1 MNPRWMT
8 VSATLFLAAA
18 HIASAAIV
26 VGPPEAPPSKA
37 GGVSAGGTAVA
48 PASSVPVDPAGD
60 RLTFLKGDWLHGELV
75 SVDPAGGRILWR
87 HAEAREPISFSQKA
101 VSEVRLGARQGAV
114 APRESGVVRLTNG
127 DELVGDI
134 VAVDPTNLVLST
146 TAAGRL
152 TLQRSMVAE
161 IRPGAG
167 SLSVLYEG
175 PKSLDEWK
183 LRGGDRSRMW
193 ELKDGVL
200 SPLVPVPLGRSIDTM
215 PESVRIDFTVEWRQQ
230 GIYFSFWFFHEKP
243 DEPQGEAYMLNIISG
258 QRVDLNRLRATGG
271 SQNLGSAEFA
281 EGSQQRGTARFS
293 ILADRAKGNIALLVN
308 GKMLRQWK
316 DSREFKGGGKS
327 ITFMP
332 QGGRELRISEIRV
345 SKWNGIVPQGTETAT
360 DTPDDSIMLSNGD
373 VMSGT
378 LLEIAGAQA
387 VVKTP
392 FADLK
397 IPLERVTQISMAGA
411 KSVRARRR
419 AGDVRASF
427 AGGGSVT
434 LELKSLTA
442 GRLEGVSENFGSA
455 SWPLA
460 AFERVEMNIYA
471 EKPATADEP

>member
-1 MNPRWMT
+1 MNPRSTAVLGM
-8 VSATLFLAAA
+8 VLLAAVRFA
-18 HIASAAIV
+18 AAAIV
-26 VGPPEAPPSKA
+26 VGPPEAAPLAP
-37 GGVSAGGTAVA
+37 GGAASAA
-48 PASSVPVDPAGD
+48 PASSAPVEPGGD
-60 RLTFLKGDWLHGELV
+60 RLTLMKGDWLRGELV
-75 SVDPAGGRILWR
+75 AMDPAAGRVTWR
-87 HAEAREPISFSQKA
+87 HPDAREPIGVSAKA
-101 VSEVRLGARQGAV
+101 VAEIRLGAREGTAPPRSSGA
-114 APRESGVVRLTNG
+114 VRLTNG
-127 DELVGDI
+127 DELAGDI
-134 VAVDPTNLVLST
+134 VSVDPTNLVLE
-146 TAAGRL
+146 TASAGRL
-152 TLQRSMVAE
+152 ALQRSMVAQ

-167 SLSVLYEG
+167 AVSVLYEG

-183 LRGGDRSRMW
+183 LRGGDRTRMW

-200 SPLVPVPLGRSIDTM
+200 SPLVPVPLGRAIDAM
-215 PESVRIDFTVEWRQQ
+215 PDSVRIDFTVEWRQQ

-258 QRVDLNRLRATGG
+258 QRVDLNRLRSTGG

-281 EGSQQRGTARFS
+281 EGAQQRGTARFS

-345 SKWNGIVPQGTETAT
+345 SKWNGIVPQGAEVAA
-360 DTPDDSIMLSNGD
+360 DTPDDAIVLANGD

-378 LLEIAGAQA
+378 LMEVLGGQA

-397 IPLERVTQISMAGA
+397 IPLDRITQVSLAGA

-419 AGDVRASF
+419 AGDVRALF
-427 AGGGSVT
+427 VGGGSVT
-434 LELKSLTA
+434 FELKALA
-442 GRLEGVSENFGSA
+442 GGRIEGASENFGA
-455 SWPLA
+455 VSWPLS
-460 AFERVEMNIYA
+460 AFERIEMNIYA
-471 EKPATADEP
+471 EKPSSPDEP

>member
-1 MNPRWMT
+1 MNSRRTT
-8 VSATLFLAAA
+8 VQGVMVLAAA
-18 HIASAAIV
+18 RFAAAAIV
-26 VGPPEAPPSKA
+26 VGPPEAPPVA
-37 GGVSAGGTAVA
+37 GGGGAPGAT
-48 PASSVPVDPAGD
+48 PASSSPIEPGGD
-60 RLTFLKGDWLHGELV
+60 RMTLVKGDWLRGELV
-75 SVDPAGGRILWR
+75 AIDPAAGRVTWR
-87 HAEAREPISFSQKA
+87 HPDVREPIGVSAKA
-101 VSEVRLGARQGAV
+101 VAEIRLG
-114 APRESGVVRLTNG
+114 PREGAALPRSSGAVRLTNG
-127 DELVGDI
+127 DELAGDI
-134 VAVDPTNLVLST
+134 ASVDPTNLVLST
-146 TAAGRL
+146 AAAGRL
-152 TLQRSMVAE
+152 ALQRSMVAE

-167 SLSVLYEG
+167 AVSVLYEG

-183 LRGGDRSRMW
+183 LRGGDRTRMW

-200 SPLVPVPLGRSIDTM
+200 SPLVPVPLGRSIDAM
-215 PESVRIDFTVEWRQQ
+215 PDSVRIDFTVEWRQQ

-281 EGSQQRGTARFS
+281 EGSQQRGTARMS
-293 ILADRAKGNIALLVN
+293 ILADRVKGNIALLVN

-345 SKWNGIVPQGTETAT
+345 SKWNGIVPQGTEVAT
-360 DTPDDSIMLSNGD
+360 DTQDDAIVLVNGD

-378 LLEIAGAQA
+378 LMEVAGGQA

-397 IPLERVTQISMAGA
+397 IPLDRIAQVSLAGA

-419 AGDVRASF
+419 AGDVRALF

-434 LELKSLTA
+434 IELKALA
-442 GRLEGVSENFGSA
+442 GGRIEGASENFGTA
-455 SWPLA
+455 SWPLS
-460 AFERVEMNIYA
+460 AFERIEMNIYA
-471 EKPATADEP
+471 EKPSSSDEP

>member
-1 MNPRWMT
+1 MC
-8 VSATLFLAAA
+8 SSDLAT
-18 HIASAAIV
+18 AAIV
-26 VGPPEAPPSKA
+26 VGPPEAPPAAA
-37 GGVSAGGTAVA
+37 GGGTSGAA
-48 PASSVPVDPAGD
+48 PASSSPIEPGGD
-60 RLTFLKGDWLHGELV
+60 RLTLLKGDWLRGELV
-75 SVDPAGGRILWR
+75 SLDPAGGRVLWR
-87 HAEAREPISFSQKA
+87 HPEVREPVAFSAKA
-101 VSEVRLGARQGAV
+101 VGEIRLGAREGTAP
-114 APRESGVVRLTNG
+114 PRESGVVRLTNG
-127 DELVGDI
+127 DELAGDI
-134 VAVDPTNLVLST
+134 ASVDPTNLVLST
-146 TAAGRL
+146 ASAGRL
-152 TLQRSMVAE
+152 ALQRSMVAE

-167 SLSVLYEG
+167 AMSVLYEG

-183 LRGGDRSRMW
+183 LRGGDRTRMW

-200 SPLVPVPLGRSIDTM
+200 SPLVPVPLGRSIDSM
-215 PESVRIDFTVEWRQQ
+215 PDSVRIDFTVEWRQQ

-281 EGSQQRGTARFS
+281 EGAQQRGTARLS
-293 ILADRAKGNIALLVN
+293 LLADRAKGNIALMVN

-316 DSREFKGGGKS
+316 DTREFKGGGKS

-345 SKWNGIVPQGTETAT
+345 SKWNGIVPQGTEVAT
-360 DTPDDSIMLSNGD
+360 DTPDDAVVLTNGD

-378 LLEIAGAQA
+378 LLEIAGGQA

-397 IPLERVTQISMAGA
+397 IPLDRITQISMAGA
-411 KSVRARRR
+411 KAVRARRK

-434 LELKSLTA
+434 VDLTSLA
-442 GRLEGVSENFGSA
+442 GGRLQGTSENFGSA
-455 SWPLA
+455 AWPLS
-460 AFERVEMNIYA
+460 AFDRIEMNIYV